1 MNKKIKLLAP
11 AAGEIINLT
20 KVDDPVFAQ
29 KTLGDGFALKP
40 HSTSLVSPVTGQ
52 VVMVAKTKHAL
63 GFKTAE
69 GVEVLIHLGI
79 DTVELAGKPFNLL
92 IKAKD
97 EVKAGQKIGT
107 MDLAAIKAAKK
118 DDTIVVAIT
127 NTAQVLDNIKLSWG
141 SVNAGELAATVT
153 LKQVQETKSDT
164 KQDAKRD
171 TKQEI
176 NPKETKYQTTAR
188 EIIAAVGGAEN
199 IKSVM
204 HCFTRLRFTLKDTS
218 IPDDDKVNGIKGV
231 IDVAKAN
238 NQYQVVIG
246 QTVDDV
252 YDEMIK
258 QLGSDVATENQDTDN
273 NQAPAVN
280 ANQSFGGKIKNGFF
294 QLIGVITGSMM
305 PVIGLLA
312 ASGML
317 KGILNILTNFCH
329 MSTASPT
336 YTIINAM
343 GDASFYFLPLIVG
356 YTAAK
361 RLGSNPVI
369 VAIIG
374 GFLIY
379 PDLVKIYA
387 SGKFAYYLVGVGIN
401 ANFFGIPIHIPQ
413 YTYSIFP
420 MIFAAWMAAKVEP
433 WIKKWMPV
441 TLRQIF
447 TPLVE
452 IFLVGMTVLVIVG
465 PVISFISTGIASV
478 LQWLLNV
485 NTALSGLIIGG
496 LYQILVIFGLHW
508 AVIPIIANDIAA
520 TGHSVLN
527 GIVSV
532 TMIAQGAGALA
543 VWVKTKHN
551 PDLKGLSLS
560 AAISAAVGITEPAM
574 YGVNLK
580 YGRVFLTS
588 SVGAAIGGLVNGLLK
603 VDMYGFTGSLIGF
616 PSFVAKAGQ
625 GNPNNLLNFWIA
637 SIVTIVAAFLLT
649 YFFGYQEQDAN
660 SPKKAPKKK
669 KLADL

>member
-1 MNKKIKLLAP
+1 MSNTIKILAP
-11 AAGEIINLT
+11 VAGEVINLED
-20 KVDDPVFAQ
+20 VNDPVFSQ
-29 KTLGDGFALKP
+29 KKLGEGFAVKP
-40 HSTSLVSPVTGQ
+40 SSGKIVSPVTGK
-52 VVMVAKTKHAL
+52 VIMVAETKHAL
-63 GFKTAE
+63 GLQTAD
-69 GVEVLIHLGI
+69 GVEVMLHFGI
-79 DTVELAGKPFNLL
+79 DTVELDGKPFDLQVAANS
-92 IKAKD
+92 
-97 EVKAGQKIGT
+97 EVKAGQQLGT
-107 MDLAAIKAAKK
+107 MDLQAIKDAQK
-118 DDTIVVAIT
+118 DDTVILAIT
-127 NTAQVLDNIKLSWG
+127 NTADILAGIDLALGTKA
-141 SVNAGELAATVT
+141 AGESAATIT
-153 LKQVQETKSDT
+153 LKQ
-164 KQDAKRD
+164 AKAAPAAAN
-171 TKQEI
+171 KNE
-176 NPKETKYQTTAR
+176 NKYQTTAR
-188 EIIAAVGGAEN
+188 EIVQAVGGADN
-199 IKSVM
+199 VKNVM
-204 HCFTRLRFTLKDTS
+204 HCFTRLRFTLNDDS
-218 IPDDDKVNGIKGV
+218 IPNDDEVNNIKGV
-231 IDVAKAN
+231 IDVTRAN
-238 NQYQVVIG
+238 NQYQIVIG
-246 QTVDDV
+246 QTVEDV
-252 YDEMIK
+252 YDELIK
-258 QLGSDVATENQDTDN
+258 LLGPEYAGQGEP
-273 NQAPAVN
+273 APAAPAPA
-280 ANQSFGGKIKNGFF
+280 ANQSIGGKIKNGFF

-356 YTAAK
+356 FTAAQ
-361 RLGSNPVI
+361 RLGSNPV
-369 VAIIG
+369 VVSIIG

-387 SGKFAYYLVGVGIN
+387 SGKFSYYLAGVGIN

-420 MIFAAWMAAKVEP
+420 MIFAAWMAAKIEP

-452 IFLVGMTVLVIVG
+452 IFLVGMTVLIIVG
-465 PVISFISTGIASV
+465 PVISFISTGIAKV
-478 LQWLLNV
+478 LQWLLTV

-508 AVIPIIANDIAA
+508 AVVPIIANDIAA
-520 TGHSVLN
+520 TGHSILN

-543 VWVKTKHN
+543 VWFKTKHN

-580 YGRVFLTS
+580 YGRVFMTS
-588 SVGAAIGGLVNGLLK
+588 SLGAAIGGLVNGLLK

-616 PSFVAKAGQ
+616 PSFVPKAGQ

-637 SIVTIVAAFLLT
+637 SIVTIVAAFALT
-649 YFFGYQEQDAN
+649 YFFGYKENDAD
-660 SPKKAPKKK
+660 SPKDAPKKK
-669 KLADL
+669 NLANI

>member
-1 MNKKIKLLAP
+1 MSNTIKILAP
-11 AAGEIINLT
+11 VAGQVINLEDVNDPVFSQKKLGEGFAVKPSAGEI
-20 KVDDPVFAQ
+20 
-29 KTLGDGFALKP
+29 
-40 HSTSLVSPVTGQ
+40 VSPVTGK

-63 GFKTAE
+63 GLQTAD
-69 GVEVLIHLGI
+69 GVEVMIHLGI
-79 DTVELAGKPFNLL
+79 DTVELDGKPFDLQV
-92 IKAKD
+92 AASS
-97 EVKAGQKIGT
+97 EVKAGQQLGT
-107 MDLAAIKAAKK
+107 MDLQAIKDAQK
-118 DDTIVVAIT
+118 DDTVILAIT
-127 NTAQVLDNIKLSWG
+127 NTADILAGIDLALGTKS
-141 SVNAGELAATVT
+141 AGESAATIT
-153 LKQVQETKSDT
+153 LKQTKSAPVAAN
-164 KQDAKRD
+164 K
-171 TKQEI
+171 
-176 NPKETKYQTTAR
+176 KENKYQTTAR
-188 EIIAAVGGAEN
+188 EIVKAVGGADN
-199 IKSVM
+199 VKSVM
-204 HCFTRLRFTLKDTS
+204 HCFTRLRFTLNDNS
-218 IPDDDKVNGIKGV
+218 IPQDDEVNNIKGV
-231 IDVAKAN
+231 IDVTRAN
-238 NQYQVVIG
+238 NQYQIVIG
-246 QTVDDV
+246 QTVEDV
-252 YDEMIK
+252 YDELIK
-258 QLGSDVATENQDTDN
+258 LLGPKYAGQGETATP
-273 NQAPAVN
+273 APET
-280 ANQSFGGKIKNGFF
+280 NQSIGGKIKNGFF

-356 YTAAK
+356 FTAAQ
-361 RLGSNPVI
+361 RLGSNPV
-369 VAIIG
+369 VVSIIG

-387 SGKFAYYLVGVGIN
+387 SGKFSYFLAGVGIN

-420 MIFAAWMAAKVEP
+420 MIFAAWMAAKIEP

-452 IFLVGMTVLVIVG
+452 IFLVGMTVLIIVG
-465 PVISFISTGIASV
+465 PVISFISTGIAKV
-478 LQWLLNV
+478 LQWLLTV

-508 AVIPIIANDIAA
+508 AVVPIIANDIAA
-520 TGHSVLN
+520 TGHSILN

-543 VWVKTKHN
+543 VWFKTKHN

-580 YGRVFLTS
+580 YGRVFMTS
-588 SVGAAIGGLVNGLLK
+588 SLGAAIGGLVNGLLK

-616 PSFVAKAGQ
+616 PSFVPKAGQ

-637 SIVTIVAAFLLT
+637 SIVTIVAAFALT
-649 YFFGYQEQDAN
+649 YFFGYKEQDAN
-660 SPKKAPKKK
+660 SPKDAPKKK
-669 KLADL
+669 NLADL

>member
-1 MNKKIKLLAP
+1 MSNTIKILAP
-11 AAGEIINLT
+11 VAGQVINLEDVNDPVFSQKKLGEGFAVKPSAGEI
-20 KVDDPVFAQ
+20 
-29 KTLGDGFALKP
+29 
-40 HSTSLVSPVTGQ
+40 VSPVTGK
-52 VVMVAKTKHAL
+52 VVMVAETKHAL
-63 GFKTAE
+63 GLQTAD
-69 GVEVLIHLGI
+69 GVEVMIHLGI
-79 DTVELAGKPFNLL
+79 DTVELDGKPFDLQV
-92 IKAKD
+92 AAGS
-97 EVKAGQKIGT
+97 EVKAGQQLGT
-107 MDLAAIKAAKK
+107 MDLQAIKDAQK
-118 DDTIVVAIT
+118 DDTVILAIT
-127 NTAQVLDNIKLSWG
+127 NTADILAGIDLALGTKS
-141 SVNAGELAATVT
+141 AGESAATIT
-153 LKQVQETKSDT
+153 LKQTKSAPVAAN
-164 KQDAKRD
+164 K
-171 TKQEI
+171 
-176 NPKETKYQTTAR
+176 KENKYQTTAR
-188 EIIAAVGGAEN
+188 EIVKAVGGADN
-199 IKSVM
+199 VKSVM
-204 HCFTRLRFTLKDTS
+204 HCFTRLRFTLNDNS
-218 IPDDDKVNGIKGV
+218 IPQDDEVNNIKGV
-231 IDVAKAN
+231 IDVTRAN
-238 NQYQVVIG
+238 NQYQIVIG
-246 QTVDDV
+246 QTVEDV
-252 YDEMIK
+252 YDELIK
-258 QLGSDVATENQDTDN
+258 LLGPKYAGQGEPTAA
-273 NQAPAVN
+273 APAPE
-280 ANQSFGGKIKNGFF
+280 ANQSIGGKIKNGFF

-356 YTAAK
+356 FTAAQ
-361 RLGSNPVI
+361 RLGSNPV
-369 VAIIG
+369 VVSIIG

-387 SGKFAYYLVGVGIN
+387 SGKFSYYLAGVGIN

-420 MIFAAWMAAKVEP
+420 MIFAAWMAAKIEP

-452 IFLVGMTVLVIVG
+452 IFLVGMTVLIIVG
-465 PVISFISTGIASV
+465 PVISFISTGIAKV
-478 LQWLLNV
+478 LQWLLTV

-508 AVIPIIANDIAA
+508 AVVPIIANDIAA
-520 TGHSVLN
+520 TGHSILN

-543 VWVKTKHN
+543 VWFKTKHN

-580 YGRVFLTS
+580 YGRVFMTS
-588 SVGAAIGGLVNGLLK
+588 SLGAAIGGLVNGLLK

-616 PSFVAKAGQ
+616 PSFVPKAGQ

-637 SIVTIVAAFLLT
+637 SIVTIVAAFALT
-649 YFFGYQEQDAN
+649 YFFGYKEQDAN
-660 SPKKAPKKK
+660 SPKDAPKKK
-669 KLADL
+669 NLADL

>member
-1 MNKKIKLLAP
+1 MSNTIKILAP
-11 AAGEIINLT
+11 VAGEVINLED
-20 KVDDPVFAQ
+20 VNDPVFSQ
-29 KTLGDGFALKP
+29 KKLGEGFAVKP
-40 HSTSLVSPVTGQ
+40 SSGKIVSPVTGK
-52 VVMVAKTKHAL
+52 VIMVAETKHAL
-63 GFKTAE
+63 GLQTAD
-69 GVEVLIHLGI
+69 GVEVMLHFGI
-79 DTVELAGKPFNLL
+79 DTVELDGKPFDLQVAANS
-92 IKAKD
+92 
-97 EVKAGQKIGT
+97 EVKAGQQLGT
-107 MDLAAIKAAKK
+107 MDLQAIKDAQK
-118 DDTIVVAIT
+118 DDTVILAIT
-127 NTAQVLDNIKLSWG
+127 NTQDVLAGIDLALGTKA
-141 SVNAGELAATVT
+141 AGESAATIT
-153 LKQVQETKSDT
+153 LKQ
-164 KQDAKRD
+164 AKAAPAAAN
-171 TKQEI
+171 KNE
-176 NPKETKYQTTAR
+176 NKYQTTAR
-188 EIIAAVGGAEN
+188 EIVQAVGGADN
-199 IKSVM
+199 VKNVM
-204 HCFTRLRFTLKDTS
+204 HCFTRLRFTLNDDS
-218 IPDDDKVNGIKGV
+218 IPNDDEVNNIKGV
-231 IDVAKAN
+231 IDVTRAN
-238 NQYQVVIG
+238 NQYQIVIG
-246 QTVDDV
+246 QTVEDV
-252 YDEMIK
+252 YDELIK
-258 QLGSDVATENQDTDN
+258 LLGPEYAGQGEP
-273 NQAPAVN
+273 APATPAPA
-280 ANQSFGGKIKNGFF
+280 ANQSLGGKIKNGFF

-356 YTAAK
+356 FTAAQ
-361 RLGSNPVI
+361 RLGSNPV
-369 VAIIG
+369 VVSIIG

-387 SGKFAYYLVGVGIN
+387 SGKFSYFLAGVGIN

-420 MIFAAWMAAKVEP
+420 MIFAAWMAAKIEP

-452 IFLVGMTVLVIVG
+452 IFLVGMTVLIIVG
-465 PVISFISTGIASV
+465 PVISFISTGIAKV
-478 LQWLLNV
+478 LQWLLTV

-508 AVIPIIANDIAA
+508 AVVPIIANDIAA
-520 TGHSVLN
+520 TGHSILN

-543 VWVKTKHN
+543 VWFKTKHN

-580 YGRVFLTS
+580 YGRVFMTS
-588 SVGAAIGGLVNGLLK
+588 SLGAAIGGLVNGLLK

-616 PSFVAKAGQ
+616 PSFVPKAGQ

-637 SIVTIVAAFLLT
+637 SIVTIVAAFALT
-649 YFFGYQEQDAN
+649 YFFGYKENDAD
-660 SPKKAPKKK
+660 SPKDAPKKK
-669 KLADL
+669 NLANI

>member
-1 MNKKIKLLAP
+1 MSNTIKILAP
-11 AAGEIINLT
+11 VAGEVINLED
-20 KVDDPVFAQ
+20 VNDPVFSQ
-29 KTLGDGFALKP
+29 KKLGEGFAVKP
-40 HSTSLVSPVTGQ
+40 SSGKIVSPVTGK
-52 VVMVAKTKHAL
+52 VIMVAETKHAL
-63 GFKTAE
+63 GLQTAD
-69 GVEVLIHLGI
+69 GVEVMLHFGI
-79 DTVELAGKPFNLL
+79 DTVELDGKPFDLQVAANS
-92 IKAKD
+92 
-97 EVKAGQKIGT
+97 EVKAGQQLGT
-107 MDLAAIKAAKK
+107 MDLQAIKDAQK
-118 DDTIVVAIT
+118 DDTVILAIT
-127 NTAQVLDNIKLSWG
+127 NTQDVLAGIDLALGTKA
-141 SVNAGELAATVT
+141 AGESAATVT
-153 LKQVQETKSDT
+153 LKQ
-164 KQDAKRD
+164 AKAAPAAAN
-171 TKQEI
+171 KNE
-176 NPKETKYQTTAR
+176 NKYQTTAR
-188 EIIAAVGGAEN
+188 EIVQAVGGADN
-199 IKSVM
+199 VKNVM
-204 HCFTRLRFTLKDTS
+204 HCFTRLRFTLNDDS
-218 IPDDDKVNGIKGV
+218 IPNDDEVNNIKGV
-231 IDVAKAN
+231 IDVTRAN
-238 NQYQVVIG
+238 NQYQIVIG
-246 QTVDDV
+246 QTVEDV
-252 YDEMIK
+252 YDELIK
-258 QLGSDVATENQDTDN
+258 LLGPEYAGQGDA
-273 NQAPAVN
+273 APATPAPA
-280 ANQSFGGKIKNGFF
+280 ANQSIGGKIKNGFF

-356 YTAAK
+356 FTAAQ
-361 RLGSNPVI
+361 RLGSNPV
-369 VAIIG
+369 VVSIIG

-387 SGKFAYYLVGVGIN
+387 SGKFSYFLAGVGIN

-420 MIFAAWMAAKVEP
+420 MIFAAWMAAKIEP

-452 IFLVGMTVLVIVG
+452 IFLVGMTVLIIVG
-465 PVISFISTGIASV
+465 PVISFISTGIAKV
-478 LQWLLNV
+478 LQWLLTV

-508 AVIPIIANDIAA
+508 AVVPIIANDIAA
-520 TGHSVLN
+520 TGHSILN

-543 VWVKTKHN
+543 VWFKTKHN

-580 YGRVFLTS
+580 YGRVFMTS
-588 SVGAAIGGLVNGLLK
+588 SLGAAIGGLVNGLLK

-616 PSFVAKAGQ
+616 PSFVPKAGQ

-637 SIVTIVAAFLLT
+637 SIVTIIAAFALT
-649 YFFGYQEQDAN
+649 YFFGYKENDAD
-660 SPKKAPKKK
+660 SPKNAPKKK
-669 KLADL
+669 NLANI

>member
-1 MNKKIKLLAP
+1 MSNTIKILAP
-11 AAGEIINLT
+11 VAGQVINLEDVNDPVFSQKKLGEGFAVKPSAGEI
-20 KVDDPVFAQ
+20 
-29 KTLGDGFALKP
+29 
-40 HSTSLVSPVTGQ
+40 VSPVTGK

-63 GFKTAE
+63 GLQTAD
-69 GVEVLIHLGI
+69 GVEVMIHLGI
-79 DTVELAGKPFNLL
+79 DTVELDGKPFDLQV
-92 IKAKD
+92 AAGS
-97 EVKAGQKIGT
+97 EVKAGQQLGT
-107 MDLAAIKAAKK
+107 MDLQAIKDAQK
-118 DDTIVVAIT
+118 DDTVILAIT
-127 NTAQVLDNIKLSWG
+127 NTADILAGIDLALGTKS
-141 SVNAGELAATVT
+141 AGESAATIT
-153 LKQVQETKSDT
+153 LKQTKSAPVAPN
-164 KQDAKRD
+164 KN
-171 TKQEI
+171 E
-176 NPKETKYQTTAR
+176 NKYQTTAR
-188 EIIAAVGGAEN
+188 EIVKAVGGADN
-199 IKSVM
+199 VKSVM
-204 HCFTRLRFTLKDTS
+204 HCFTRLRFTLNDNS
-218 IPDDDKVNGIKGV
+218 IPQDDEVNNIKGV
-231 IDVAKAN
+231 IDVTRAN
-238 NQYQVVIG
+238 NQYQIVIG
-246 QTVDDV
+246 QTVEDV
-252 YDEMIK
+252 YDELIK
-258 QLGSDVATENQDTDN
+258 LLGPKYAGQGETTSA
-273 NQAPAVN
+273 APAPET
-280 ANQSFGGKIKNGFF
+280 NQSIGGKIKNGFF

-356 YTAAK
+356 FTAAQ
-361 RLGSNPVI
+361 RLGSNPV
-369 VAIIG
+369 VVSIIG

-387 SGKFAYYLVGVGIN
+387 SGKFSYYLAGVGIN

-420 MIFAAWMAAKVEP
+420 MIFAAWMAAKIEP

-452 IFLVGMTVLVIVG
+452 IFLVGMTVLIIVG
-465 PVISFISTGIASV
+465 PVISFISTGIAKV
-478 LQWLLNV
+478 LQWLLTV

-508 AVIPIIANDIAA
+508 AVVPIIANDIAA
-520 TGHSVLN
+520 TGHSILN

-543 VWVKTKHN
+543 VWFKTKHN

-580 YGRVFLTS
+580 YGRVFMTS
-588 SVGAAIGGLVNGLLK
+588 SLGAAIGGLVNGLLK

-616 PSFVAKAGQ
+616 PSFVPKAGQ

-637 SIVTIVAAFLLT
+637 SIVTIVAAFALT
-649 YFFGYQEQDAN
+649 YFFGYKEQDAN
-660 SPKKAPKKK
+660 SPKDAPKKK
-669 KLADL
+669 NLADL

>member
-1 MNKKIKLLAP
+1 MSNTIKILAP
-11 AAGEIINLT
+11 VAGEVINLED
-20 KVDDPVFAQ
+20 VNDPVFSQ
-29 KTLGDGFALKP
+29 KKLGEGFAVKP
-40 HSTSLVSPVTGQ
+40 SSGKIVSPVTGK
-52 VVMVAKTKHAL
+52 VIMVAETKHAL
-63 GFKTAE
+63 GLQTAD
-69 GVEVLIHLGI
+69 GVEVMLHFGI
-79 DTVELAGKPFNLL
+79 DTVELNGKPFDLQVAANS
-92 IKAKD
+92 
-97 EVKAGQKIGT
+97 EVKAGQQLGT
-107 MDLAAIKAAKK
+107 MDLQAIKDAQK
-118 DDTIVVAIT
+118 DDTVILAIT
-127 NTAQVLDNIKLSWG
+127 NTQDVLAGIDLALGTKA
-141 SVNAGELAATVT
+141 AGESAATIT
-153 LKQVQETKSDT
+153 LKQ
-164 KQDAKRD
+164 AKAAPA
-171 TKQEI
+171 TANKNE
-176 NPKETKYQTTAR
+176 NKYQTTAR
-188 EIIAAVGGAEN
+188 EIVQAVGGADN
-199 IKSVM
+199 VKNVM
-204 HCFTRLRFTLKDTS
+204 HCFTRLRFTLNDDS
-218 IPDDDKVNGIKGV
+218 IPNDDEVNNIKGV
-231 IDVAKAN
+231 IDVTRAN
-238 NQYQVVIG
+238 NQYQIVIG
-246 QTVDDV
+246 QTVEDV
-252 YDEMIK
+252 YDELIK
-258 QLGSDVATENQDTDN
+258 LLGPEYAGQGEP
-273 NQAPAVN
+273 APA
-280 ANQSFGGKIKNGFF
+280 APAPETNQSLGGKIKNGFF

-356 YTAAK
+356 FTAAQ
-361 RLGSNPVI
+361 RLGSNPV
-369 VAIIG
+369 VVSIIG

-387 SGKFAYYLVGVGIN
+387 SGKFSYFLAGVGIN

-420 MIFAAWMAAKVEP
+420 MIFAAWMAAKIEP

-452 IFLVGMTVLVIVG
+452 IFLVGMTVLIIVG
-465 PVISFISTGIASV
+465 PVISFISTGIAKV
-478 LQWLLNV
+478 LQWLLTV

-508 AVIPIIANDIAA
+508 AVVPIIANDIAA
-520 TGHSVLN
+520 TGHSILN

-543 VWVKTKHN
+543 VWFKTKHN

-580 YGRVFLTS
+580 YGRVFMTS
-588 SVGAAIGGLVNGLLK
+588 SLGAAIGGLVNGLLK

-616 PSFVAKAGQ
+616 PSFVPKAGQ

-637 SIVTIVAAFLLT
+637 SIVTIIAAFALT
-649 YFFGYQEQDAN
+649 YFFGYKENDAD
-660 SPKKAPKKK
+660 SPKNAPKKK
-669 KLADL
+669 NLANI

>member
-1 MNKKIKLLAP
+1 MSNTIKILAP
-11 AAGEIINLT
+11 VAGEVINLED
-20 KVDDPVFAQ
+20 VNDPVFSQ
-29 KTLGDGFALKP
+29 KKLGEGFAVKP
-40 HSTSLVSPVTGQ
+40 SSGKIVSPVTGK
-52 VVMVAKTKHAL
+52 VIMVAETKHAL
-63 GFKTAE
+63 GLQTAD
-69 GVEVLIHLGI
+69 GVEVMLHLGI
-79 DTVELAGKPFNLL
+79 DTVELDGKPFDLQVAANS
-92 IKAKD
+92 
-97 EVKAGQKIGT
+97 EVKAGQQLGT
-107 MDLAAIKAAKK
+107 MDLQAIKDAQK
-118 DDTIVVAIT
+118 DDTVILAIT
-127 NTAQVLDNIKLSWG
+127 NTQDVLAGIDLTLGTKA
-141 SVNAGELAATVT
+141 AGESAATIT
-153 LKQVQETKSDT
+153 LKQ
-164 KQDAKRD
+164 AKAAPAAAN
-171 TKQEI
+171 KNE
-176 NPKETKYQTTAR
+176 NKYQTTAR
-188 EIIAAVGGAEN
+188 EIVQAVGGADN
-199 IKSVM
+199 VKNVM
-204 HCFTRLRFTLKDTS
+204 HCFTRLRFTLNDDS
-218 IPDDDKVNGIKGV
+218 IPNDDEVNNIKGV
-231 IDVAKAN
+231 IDVTRAN
-238 NQYQVVIG
+238 NQYQIVIG
-246 QTVDDV
+246 QTVEDV
-252 YDEMIK
+252 YDELIK
-258 QLGSDVATENQDTDN
+258 LLGPEYAGQGEP
-273 NQAPAVN
+273 APATPAPE
-280 ANQSFGGKIKNGFF
+280 ANQSLGGKIKNGFF

-356 YTAAK
+356 FTAAQ
-361 RLGSNPVI
+361 RLGSNPV
-369 VAIIG
+369 VVSIIG

-387 SGKFAYYLVGVGIN
+387 SGKFSYYLAGVGIN

-420 MIFAAWMAAKVEP
+420 MIFAAWMAAKIEP

-452 IFLVGMTVLVIVG
+452 IFLVGMTVLIIVG
-465 PVISFISTGIASV
+465 PVISFISTGIAKV
-478 LQWLLNV
+478 LQWLLTV

-508 AVIPIIANDIAA
+508 AVVPIIANDIAA
-520 TGHSVLN
+520 TGHSILN

-543 VWVKTKHN
+543 VWFKTKHN

-580 YGRVFLTS
+580 YGRVFMTS
-588 SVGAAIGGLVNGLLK
+588 SLGAAIGGLVNGLLK

-616 PSFVAKAGQ
+616 PSFVPKAGQ

-637 SIVTIVAAFLLT
+637 SIVTIVAAFALT
-649 YFFGYQEQDAN
+649 YFFGYKENDAD
-660 SPKKAPKKK
+660 SPKDAPKKK
-669 KLADL
+669 NLANI

>member
-1 MNKKIKLLAP
+1 MSNTIKILAP
-11 AAGEIINLT
+11 VAGEVINLED
-20 KVDDPVFAQ
+20 VNDPVFSQ
-29 KTLGDGFALKP
+29 KKLGEGFAVKP
-40 HSTSLVSPVTGQ
+40 SSGKIVSPVTGK
-52 VVMVAKTKHAL
+52 VIMVAETKHAL
-63 GFKTAE
+63 GLQTAD
-69 GVEVLIHLGI
+69 GVEVMLHLGI
-79 DTVELAGKPFNLL
+79 DTVELDGKPFDLQVAANS
-92 IKAKD
+92 
-97 EVKAGQKIGT
+97 EVKAGQQLGT
-107 MDLAAIKAAKK
+107 MDLQAIKDAQK
-118 DDTIVVAIT
+118 DDTVILAIT
-127 NTAQVLDNIKLSWG
+127 NTQDVLAGIDLSLG
-141 SVNAGELAATVT
+141 TKAAGESAATIT
-153 LKQVQETKSDT
+153 LKQ
-164 KQDAKRD
+164 AKAVPAAAN
-171 TKQEI
+171 KNE
-176 NPKETKYQTTAR
+176 NKYQTTAR
-188 EIIAAVGGAEN
+188 EIVQAVGGADN
-199 IKSVM
+199 VKNVM
-204 HCFTRLRFTLKDTS
+204 HCFTRLRFTLNDNS
-218 IPDDDKVNGIKGV
+218 IPNDDEVNNIKGV
-231 IDVAKAN
+231 IDVTRAN
-238 NQYQVVIG
+238 NQYQIVIG
-246 QTVDDV
+246 QTVEDV
-252 YDEMIK
+252 YDELIK
-258 QLGSDVATENQDTDN
+258 LLGPKYAGQGETTAA
-273 NQAPAVN
+273 APAPET
-280 ANQSFGGKIKNGFF
+280 NQSIGGKIKNGFF

-356 YTAAK
+356 FTAAQ
-361 RLGSNPVI
+361 RLGSNPV
-369 VAIIG
+369 VVSIIG

-387 SGKFAYYLVGVGIN
+387 SGKFSYYLAGVGIN

-420 MIFAAWMAAKVEP
+420 MIFAAWMAAKIEP

-452 IFLVGMTVLVIVG
+452 IFLVGMTVLIIVG
-465 PVISFISTGIASV
+465 PVISFISTGIAKV
-478 LQWLLNV
+478 LQWLLTV

-508 AVIPIIANDIAA
+508 AVVPIIANDIAA
-520 TGHSVLN
+520 TGHSILN

-543 VWVKTKHN
+543 VWFKTKHN

-580 YGRVFLTS
+580 YGRVFMTS
-588 SVGAAIGGLVNGLLK
+588 SLGAAIGGLVNGLLK

-616 PSFVAKAGQ
+616 PSFVPKAGQ

-637 SIVTIVAAFLLT
+637 SIVTIVAAFALT
-649 YFFGYQEQDAN
+649 YFFGYKEQDAN
-660 SPKKAPKKK
+660 SPKDAPKKK
-669 KLADL
+669 NLADL

>member
-1 MNKKIKLLAP
+1 MSNTIKILAP
-11 AAGEIINLT
+11 VAGEVINLED
-20 KVDDPVFAQ
+20 VNDPVFSQ
-29 KTLGDGFALKP
+29 KKLGEGFAVKP
-40 HSTSLVSPVTGQ
+40 SSGKIVSPVTGK
-52 VVMVAKTKHAL
+52 VIMVAETKHAL
-63 GFKTAE
+63 GLQTAD
-69 GVEVLIHLGI
+69 GVEVMLHLGI
-79 DTVELAGKPFNLL
+79 DTVELNGKPFDLQEAANS
-92 IKAKD
+92 
-97 EVKAGQKIGT
+97 EVKAGQQLGT
-107 MDLAAIKAAKK
+107 MDLQAIKDAQK
-118 DDTIVVAIT
+118 DDTVILAIT
-127 NTAQVLDNIKLSWG
+127 NTQDVLAGIDLALGTKA
-141 SVNAGELAATVT
+141 AGESAATIT
-153 LKQVQETKSDT
+153 LKQ
-164 KQDAKRD
+164 AKAAPA
-171 TKQEI
+171 TANKNE
-176 NPKETKYQTTAR
+176 NKYQTTAR
-188 EIIAAVGGAEN
+188 EIVQAVGGADN
-199 IKSVM
+199 VKNVM
-204 HCFTRLRFTLKDTS
+204 HCFTRLRFTLNDDS
-218 IPDDDKVNGIKGV
+218 IPNDDEVNSIKGV
-231 IDVAKAN
+231 IDVTRAN
-238 NQYQVVIG
+238 NQYQIVIG
-246 QTVDDV
+246 QTVEDV
-252 YDEMIK
+252 YDELIK
-258 QLGSDVATENQDTDN
+258 LLGPEYAGQGEP
-273 NQAPAVN
+273 APATPAPA
-280 ANQSFGGKIKNGFF
+280 ANQSLGGKIKNGFF

-356 YTAAK
+356 FTAAQ
-361 RLGSNPVI
+361 RLGSNPV
-369 VAIIG
+369 VVSIIG

-387 SGKFAYYLVGVGIN
+387 SGKFSYYLAGVGIN

-420 MIFAAWMAAKVEP
+420 MIFAAWMAAKIEP

-452 IFLVGMTVLVIVG
+452 IFLVGMTVLIIVG
-465 PVISFISTGIASV
+465 PVISFISTGIAKV
-478 LQWLLNV
+478 LQWLLTV

-508 AVIPIIANDIAA
+508 AVVPIIANDIAA
-520 TGHSVLN
+520 TGHSILN

-543 VWVKTKHN
+543 VWFKTKHN

-580 YGRVFLTS
+580 YGRVFMTS
-588 SVGAAIGGLVNGLLK
+588 SLGAAIGGLVNGLLK

-616 PSFVAKAGQ
+616 PSFVPKAGQ

-637 SIVTIVAAFLLT
+637 SIVTIVAAFALT
-649 YFFGYQEQDAN
+649 YFFGYKENDAD
-660 SPKKAPKKK
+660 SPKTAPKKK
-669 KLADL
+669 NLTDL

>member
-1 MNKKIKLLAP
+1 MSNTIKILAP
-11 AAGEIINLT
+11 VAGKVINLED
-20 KVDDPVFAQ
+20 VNDPVFSQ
-29 KTLGDGFALKP
+29 KKLGEGFAVKP
-40 HSTSLVSPVTGQ
+40 SSGKIVSPVTGK
-52 VVMVAKTKHAL
+52 VIMVAETKHAL
-63 GFKTAE
+63 GLQTAD
-69 GVEVLIHLGI
+69 GVEVMLHLGI
-79 DTVELAGKPFNLL
+79 DTVELDGKPFDLQVAANS
-92 IKAKD
+92 
-97 EVKAGQKIGT
+97 EVKAGQQLGT
-107 MDLAAIKAAKK
+107 MNLQAIKDAQK
-118 DDTIVVAIT
+118 DNTVILAIT
-127 NTAQVLDNIKLSWG
+127 NTQDVLAGIDLALGTKA
-141 SVNAGELAATVT
+141 AGESAASIT
-153 LKQVQETKSDT
+153 LKQTKSAPAAAN
-164 KQDAKRD
+164 K
-171 TKQEI
+171 
-176 NPKETKYQTTAR
+176 KENKYQTTAR
-188 EIIAAVGGAEN
+188 EIVQAVGGADN
-199 IKSVM
+199 VKSVM
-204 HCFTRLRFTLKDTS
+204 HCFTRLRFTLNDNS
-218 IPDDDKVNGIKGV
+218 IPNDDEVNNIKGV
-231 IDVAKAN
+231 IDVTRAN
-238 NQYQVVIG
+238 NQYQIVIG
-246 QTVDDV
+246 QTVEDV
-252 YDEMIK
+252 YDELIK
-258 QLGSDVATENQDTDN
+258 LLGPKYAVQGETTAAAH
-273 NQAPAVN
+273 APET
-280 ANQSFGGKIKNGFF
+280 NQSIGGKIKNGFF

-356 YTAAK
+356 FTAAQ
-361 RLGSNPVI
+361 RLGSNPV
-369 VAIIG
+369 VVSIIG

-387 SGKFAYYLVGVGIN
+387 SGKFSYFLAGVGIN

-420 MIFAAWMAAKVEP
+420 MIFAAWMAAKIEP

-452 IFLVGMTVLVIVG
+452 IFLVGMTVLIIVG
-465 PVISFISTGIASV
+465 PVISFISTGIAKV
-478 LQWLLNV
+478 LQWLLTV

-508 AVIPIIANDIAA
+508 AVVPIIANDIAA
-520 TGHSVLN
+520 TGHSILN

-543 VWVKTKHN
+543 VWFKTKHN

-580 YGRVFLTS
+580 YGRVFMTS
-588 SVGAAIGGLVNGLLK
+588 SLGAAIGGLVNGLLK

-616 PSFVAKAGQ
+616 PSFVPKAGQ

-637 SIVTIVAAFLLT
+637 SIVTIIAAFALT
-649 YFFGYQEQDAN
+649 YFFGYKENDAD
-660 SPKKAPKKK
+660 SPKDAPKKK
-669 KLADL
+669 NLADL

>member
-1 MNKKIKLLAP
+1 MSNTIKILAP
-11 AAGEIINLT
+11 VAGEVINLED
-20 KVDDPVFAQ
+20 VNDPVFSQ
-29 KTLGDGFALKP
+29 KKLGEGFAVKP
-40 HSTSLVSPVTGQ
+40 SSGKIVSPVTGK
-52 VVMVAKTKHAL
+52 VIMVAETKHAL
-63 GFKTAE
+63 GLQTAD
-69 GVEVLIHLGI
+69 GVEVMLHFGI
-79 DTVELAGKPFNLL
+79 DTVELDGKPFDLQV
-92 IKAKD
+92 AAGS
-97 EVKAGQKIGT
+97 EVKAGQQLGT
-107 MDLAAIKAAKK
+107 MDLQAIKDAQK
-118 DDTIVVAIT
+118 DDTVILAIT
-127 NTAQVLDNIKLSWG
+127 NTQDVLAGIDLALGTKA
-141 SVNAGELAATVT
+141 AGESAATVT
-153 LKQVQETKSDT
+153 LKQ
-164 KQDAKRD
+164 AKAAPAAAN
-171 TKQEI
+171 KNE
-176 NPKETKYQTTAR
+176 NKYQTTAR
-188 EIIAAVGGAEN
+188 EIVQAVGGADN
-199 IKSVM
+199 VKNVM
-204 HCFTRLRFTLKDTS
+204 HCFTRLRFTLNDDS
-218 IPDDDKVNGIKGV
+218 IPNDDEVNNIKGV
-231 IDVAKAN
+231 IDVTRAN
-238 NQYQVVIG
+238 NQYQIVIG
-246 QTVDDV
+246 QTVEDV
-252 YDEMIK
+252 YDELIK
-258 QLGSDVATENQDTDN
+258 LLGPEYAGQGEP
-273 NQAPAVN
+273 APATPAPA
-280 ANQSFGGKIKNGFF
+280 ANQSIGGKIKNGFF

-356 YTAAK
+356 FTAAQ
-361 RLGSNPVI
+361 RLGSNPV
-369 VAIIG
+369 VVSIIG

-387 SGKFAYYLVGVGIN
+387 SGKFSYYLAGVGIN

-420 MIFAAWMAAKVEP
+420 MIFAAWMAAKIEP

-452 IFLVGMTVLVIVG
+452 IFLVGMTVLIIVG
-465 PVISFISTGIASV
+465 PVISFISTGIAKV
-478 LQWLLNV
+478 LQWLLTV
-485 NTALSGLIIGG
+485 NTALSGLVIGG

-508 AVIPIIANDIAA
+508 AVVPIIANDIAA
-520 TGHSVLN
+520 TGHSILN

-543 VWVKTKHN
+543 VWFKTKHN

-580 YGRVFLTS
+580 YGRVFMTS
-588 SVGAAIGGLVNGLLK
+588 SLGAAIGGLVNGLLK

-616 PSFVAKAGQ
+616 PSFVPKAGQ

-637 SIVTIVAAFLLT
+637 SIVTIVAAFALT
-649 YFFGYQEQDAN
+649 YFFGYKENDAD
-660 SPKKAPKKK
+660 SPKDAPKKK
-669 KLADL
+669 NLADL

>member
-1 MNKKIKLLAP
+1 MSNTIKILAP
-11 AAGEIINLT
+11 VAGEVINLED
-20 KVDDPVFAQ
+20 VNDPVFSQ
-29 KTLGDGFALKP
+29 KKLGEGFAVKP
-40 HSTSLVSPVTGQ
+40 SSGKIVSPVTGK
-52 VVMVAKTKHAL
+52 VIMVAETKHAL
-63 GFKTAE
+63 GLQTAD
-69 GVEVLIHLGI
+69 GVEVMLHLGI
-79 DTVELAGKPFNLL
+79 DTVELDGKPFDLQVAANS
-92 IKAKD
+92 
-97 EVKAGQKIGT
+97 EVKAGQQLGT
-107 MDLAAIKAAKK
+107 MDLQAIKDAQK
-118 DDTIVVAIT
+118 DDTVILAIT
-127 NTAQVLDNIKLSWG
+127 NTADILAGIDLALGTKA
-141 SVNAGELAATVT
+141 AGESAATIT
-153 LKQVQETKSDT
+153 LKQ
-164 KQDAKRD
+164 AKAAPAAAN
-171 TKQEI
+171 KNE
-176 NPKETKYQTTAR
+176 NKYQTTAR
-188 EIIAAVGGAEN
+188 EIVQAVGGADN
-199 IKSVM
+199 VKNVM
-204 HCFTRLRFTLKDTS
+204 HCFTRLRFTLNDDS
-218 IPDDDKVNGIKGV
+218 IPNDDEVNNIKGV
-231 IDVAKAN
+231 IDVTRAN
-238 NQYQVVIG
+238 NQYQIVIG
-246 QTVDDV
+246 QTVEDV
-252 YDEMIK
+252 YDELIK
-258 QLGSDVATENQDTDN
+258 LLGPEHAGQGEP
-273 NQAPAVN
+273 APATPAPV
-280 ANQSFGGKIKNGFF
+280 ANQSLGGKIKNGFF

-356 YTAAK
+356 FTAAQ
-361 RLGSNPVI
+361 RLGSNPV
-369 VAIIG
+369 VVSIIG

-387 SGKFAYYLVGVGIN
+387 SGKFSYFLAGVGIN

-420 MIFAAWMAAKVEP
+420 MIFAAWMAAKIEP

-452 IFLVGMTVLVIVG
+452 IFLVGMTVLIIVG
-465 PVISFISTGIASV
+465 PVISFISTGIAKV
-478 LQWLLNV
+478 LQWLLTV

-508 AVIPIIANDIAA
+508 AVVPIIANDIAA
-520 TGHSVLN
+520 TGHSILN

-543 VWVKTKHN
+543 VWFKTKHN

-580 YGRVFLTS
+580 YGRVFMTS
-588 SVGAAIGGLVNGLLK
+588 SLGAAIGGLVNGLLK

-616 PSFVAKAGQ
+616 PSFVPKAGQ

-637 SIVTIVAAFLLT
+637 SIVTIIAAFALT
-649 YFFGYQEQDAN
+649 YFFGYKENDAD
-660 SPKKAPKKK
+660 SPKDAPKKK
-669 KLADL
+669 NLANI

>member
-1 MNKKIKLLAP
+1 MSNTIKILAP
-11 AAGEIINLT
+11 VAGEVINLED
-20 KVDDPVFAQ
+20 VNDPVFSQ
-29 KTLGDGFALKP
+29 KKLGEGFAVKP
-40 HSTSLVSPVTGQ
+40 SSGKIVSPVTGK
-52 VVMVAKTKHAL
+52 VIMVAETKHAL
-63 GFKTAE
+63 GLQTAD
-69 GVEVLIHLGI
+69 GVEVMLHFGI
-79 DTVELAGKPFNLL
+79 DTVELNGKPFDLQVAANS
-92 IKAKD
+92 
-97 EVKAGQKIGT
+97 EVKAGQQLGT
-107 MDLAAIKAAKK
+107 MDLQAIKDAQK
-118 DDTIVVAIT
+118 DDTVILAIT
-127 NTAQVLDNIKLSWG
+127 NTQDVLAGIDLSLG
-141 SVNAGELAATVT
+141 TKAAGESAATIT
-153 LKQVQETKSDT
+153 LKQ
-164 KQDAKRD
+164 AKAVPAAAN
-171 TKQEI
+171 KNE
-176 NPKETKYQTTAR
+176 NKYQTTAR
-188 EIIAAVGGAEN
+188 EIVQAVGGADN
-199 IKSVM
+199 VKNVM
-204 HCFTRLRFTLKDTS
+204 HCFTRLRFTLNDDS
-218 IPDDDKVNGIKGV
+218 IPNDDEVNNIKGV
-231 IDVAKAN
+231 IDVTRAN
-238 NQYQVVIG
+238 NQYQIVIG
-246 QTVDDV
+246 QTVEDV
-252 YDEMIK
+252 YDELIK
-258 QLGSDVATENQDTDN
+258 LLGPEYAGQGEP
-273 NQAPAVN
+273 APAAPAPA
-280 ANQSFGGKIKNGFF
+280 ANQSLGGKIKNGFF

-356 YTAAK
+356 FTAAQ
-361 RLGSNPVI
+361 RLGSNPV
-369 VAIIG
+369 VVSIIG

-387 SGKFAYYLVGVGIN
+387 SGKFSYYLAGVGIN

-420 MIFAAWMAAKVEP
+420 MIFAAWMAAKIEP

-452 IFLVGMTVLVIVG
+452 IFLVGMTVLIIVG
-465 PVISFISTGIASV
+465 PVISFISTGIAKV
-478 LQWLLNV
+478 LQWLLTV

-508 AVIPIIANDIAA
+508 AVVPIIANDIAA
-520 TGHSVLN
+520 TGHSILN

-543 VWVKTKHN
+543 VWFKTKHN

-580 YGRVFLTS
+580 YGRVFMTS
-588 SVGAAIGGLVNGLLK
+588 SLGAAIGGLVNGLLK

-616 PSFVAKAGQ
+616 PSFVPKAGQ

-637 SIVTIVAAFLLT
+637 SIVTIVAAFALT
-649 YFFGYQEQDAN
+649 YFFGYKENDAD
-660 SPKKAPKKK
+660 SPKDAPKKK
-669 KLADL
+669 NLANI

>member
-1 MNKKIKLLAP
+1 MSNTIKILAP
-11 AAGEIINLT
+11 VAGQVINLED
-20 KVDDPVFAQ
+20 VNDPVFSQ
-29 KTLGDGFALKP
+29 KKLGEGFAVKP
-40 HSTSLVSPVTGQ
+40 SAGDIVSPVTGK

-63 GFKTAE
+63 GLQTAD
-69 GVEVLIHLGI
+69 GVEVMIHLGI
-79 DTVELAGKPFNLL
+79 DTVELDGKPFDLQV
-92 IKAKD
+92 AAGS
-97 EVKAGQKIGT
+97 EVKAGQQLGT
-107 MDLAAIKAAKK
+107 MDLQAIKDAQK
-118 DDTIVVAIT
+118 DDTVILAIT
-127 NTAQVLDNIKLSWG
+127 NTADILAGIDLALGTKA
-141 SVNAGELAATVT
+141 AGESAATIT
-153 LKQVQETKSDT
+153 LKQTKSASVAT
-164 KQDAKRD
+164 NK
-171 TKQEI
+171 
-176 NPKETKYQTTAR
+176 KENKYQTTAR
-188 EIIAAVGGAEN
+188 EIVKAVGGADN
-199 IKSVM
+199 VKSVM
-204 HCFTRLRFTLKDTS
+204 HCFTRLRFTLNDNS
-218 IPDDDKVNGIKGV
+218 IPQDDEVNNIKGV
-231 IDVAKAN
+231 IDVTRAN
-238 NQYQVVIG
+238 NQYQIVIG
-246 QTVDDV
+246 QTVEDI
-252 YDEMIK
+252 YDELIK
-258 QLGSDVATENQDTDN
+258 LLGPKYAGQGETTAA
-273 NQAPAVN
+273 APAPET
-280 ANQSFGGKIKNGFF
+280 NQSIGGKIKNGFF

-356 YTAAK
+356 FTAAQ
-361 RLGSNPVI
+361 RLGSNPV
-369 VAIIG
+369 VVSIIG

-387 SGKFAYYLVGVGIN
+387 SGKFSYYLAGVGIN

-420 MIFAAWMAAKVEP
+420 MIFAAWMAAKIEP

-452 IFLVGMTVLVIVG
+452 IFLVGMTVLIIVG
-465 PVISFISTGIASV
+465 PVISFISTGIAKV
-478 LQWLLNV
+478 LQWLLTV

-508 AVIPIIANDIAA
+508 AVVPIIANDIAA
-520 TGHSVLN
+520 TGHSILN

-543 VWVKTKHN
+543 VWFKTKHN

-580 YGRVFLTS
+580 YGRVFMTS
-588 SVGAAIGGLVNGLLK
+588 SLGAAIGGLVNGLLK

-616 PSFVAKAGQ
+616 PSFVPKAGQ

-637 SIVTIVAAFLLT
+637 SIVTIVAAFALT
-649 YFFGYQEQDAN
+649 YFFGYKEQDAN
-660 SPKKAPKKK
+660 SPKDAPKKK
-669 KLADL
+669 NLADL

>member
-1 MNKKIKLLAP
+1 MSNTIKILAP
-11 AAGEIINLT
+11 VAGEVINLED
-20 KVDDPVFAQ
+20 VNDPVFSQ
-29 KTLGDGFALKP
+29 KKLGEGFAVKP
-40 HSTSLVSPVTGQ
+40 SSGKIVSPVTGK
-52 VVMVAKTKHAL
+52 VIMVAETKHAL
-63 GFKTAE
+63 GLQTAD
-69 GVEVLIHLGI
+69 GVEVMLHFGI
-79 DTVELAGKPFNLL
+79 DTVELDGKPFDLQVAANS
-92 IKAKD
+92 
-97 EVKAGQKIGT
+97 EVKAGQQLGT
-107 MDLAAIKAAKK
+107 MDLQAIKDAQK
-118 DDTIVVAIT
+118 DNTVILAIT
-127 NTAQVLDNIKLSWG
+127 NTADVLAGIDVALGTKS
-141 SVNAGELAATVT
+141 AGESAATIT
-153 LKQVQETKSDT
+153 LKQTKTAPEANKD
-164 KQDAKRD
+164 
-171 TKQEI
+171 E
-176 NPKETKYQTTAR
+176 NKYQTTAR
-188 EIIAAVGGAEN
+188 EIVKAVGGADN
-199 IKSVM
+199 VKNVM
-204 HCFTRLRFTLKDTS
+204 HCFTRLRFTLKDNS
-218 IPDDDKVNGIKGV
+218 IPQDDEVNNIKGV
-231 IDVAKAN
+231 IDVTRAN
-238 NQYQVVIG
+238 NQYQIVIG
-246 QTVDDV
+246 QTVEDV
-252 YDEMIK
+252 YDELIK
-258 QLGSDVATENQDTDN
+258 LLGPDYAGQGEA
-273 NQAPAVN
+273 APAVP
-280 ANQSFGGKIKNGFF
+280 AQEADQSIGSKIKNGFF

-356 YTAAK
+356 FTAAQ
-361 RLGSNPVI
+361 RLGSNPV
-369 VAIIG
+369 VVSIIG

-387 SGKFAYYLVGVGIN
+387 SGKFSYYLAGVGIN

-420 MIFAAWMAAKVEP
+420 MIFAAWMAAKIEP

-452 IFLVGMTVLVIVG
+452 IFLVGMTVLIIVG
-465 PVISFISTGIASV
+465 PVISFISTGIAKV
-478 LQWLLNV
+478 LQWLLTV

-508 AVIPIIANDIAA
+508 AVVPIIANDIAA
-520 TGHSVLN
+520 TGHSILN

-543 VWVKTKHN
+543 VWFKTKHN

-580 YGRVFLTS
+580 YGRVFITS
-588 SVGAAIGGLVNGLLK
+588 SLGAAIGGLVNGLLK

-616 PSFVAKAGQ
+616 PSFVPKAGQ

-637 SIVTIVAAFLLT
+637 SIVTIIAAFALT
-649 YFFGYQEQDAN
+649 YFFGYKEQDAD
-660 SPKKAPKKK
+660 SPKDAPKKK
-669 KLADL
+669 NLADL

>member
-1 MNKKIKLLAP
+1 MSNTIKILAP
-11 AAGEIINLT
+11 VAGEVINLED
-20 KVDDPVFAQ
+20 VNDPVFSQ
-29 KTLGDGFALKP
+29 KKLGEGFAVKP
-40 HSTSLVSPVTGQ
+40 SSGKIVSPVTGK
-52 VVMVAKTKHAL
+52 VIMVAETKHAL
-63 GFKTAE
+63 GLQTAD
-69 GVEVLIHLGI
+69 GVEVMLHLGI
-79 DTVELAGKPFNLL
+79 DTVELDGKPFDLQVAANS
-92 IKAKD
+92 
-97 EVKAGQKIGT
+97 EVKAGQQLGT
-107 MDLAAIKAAKK
+107 MDLQAIKDAQK
-118 DDTIVVAIT
+118 DDTVILAIT
-127 NTAQVLDNIKLSWG
+127 NTQDVLAGIDLSLG
-141 SVNAGELAATVT
+141 TKAAGESAATIT
-153 LKQVQETKSDT
+153 LKQ
-164 KQDAKRD
+164 AKAAPAAAN
-171 TKQEI
+171 KNE
-176 NPKETKYQTTAR
+176 NKYQTTAR
-188 EIIAAVGGAEN
+188 EIVQAVGGADN
-199 IKSVM
+199 VKNVM
-204 HCFTRLRFTLKDTS
+204 HCFTRLRFTLNDNS
-218 IPDDDKVNGIKGV
+218 IPNDDEVNNIKGV
-231 IDVAKAN
+231 IDVTRAN
-238 NQYQVVIG
+238 NQYQIVIG
-246 QTVDDV
+246 QTVEDV
-252 YDEMIK
+252 YDELIK
-258 QLGSDVATENQDTDN
+258 LLGPEYAGQGEP
-273 NQAPAVN
+273 APATPAPA
-280 ANQSFGGKIKNGFF
+280 ANQSLGGKIKNGFF

-356 YTAAK
+356 FTAAQ
-361 RLGSNPVI
+361 RLGSNPV
-369 VAIIG
+369 VVSIIG

-387 SGKFAYYLVGVGIN
+387 SGKFSYYLAGVGIN

-420 MIFAAWMAAKVEP
+420 MIFAAWMAAKIEP

-452 IFLVGMTVLVIVG
+452 IFLVGMTVLIIVG
-465 PVISFISTGIASV
+465 PVISFISTGIAKV
-478 LQWLLNV
+478 LQWLLTV

-508 AVIPIIANDIAA
+508 AVVPIIANDIAA
-520 TGHSVLN
+520 TGHSILN

-543 VWVKTKHN
+543 VWFKTKHN

-580 YGRVFLTS
+580 YGRVFMTS
-588 SVGAAIGGLVNGLLK
+588 SLGAAIGGLVNGLLK

-616 PSFVAKAGQ
+616 PSFVPKAGQ
-625 GNPNNLLNFWIA
+625 GDPNNLLNFWIA
-637 SIVTIVAAFLLT
+637 SIVTIVAAFALT
-649 YFFGYQEQDAN
+649 YFFGYKENDAD
-660 SPKKAPKKK
+660 SPKDAPKKK
-669 KLADL
+669 NLANI

>member
-1 MNKKIKLLAP
+1 MSNTIKILAP
-11 AAGEIINLT
+11 VAGEVINLED
-20 KVDDPVFAQ
+20 VNDPVFSQ
-29 KTLGDGFALKP
+29 KKLGEGFAVKP
-40 HSTSLVSPVTGQ
+40 SSGKIVSPVTGK
-52 VVMVAKTKHAL
+52 VIMVAETKHAL
-63 GFKTAE
+63 GLQTAD
-69 GVEVLIHLGI
+69 GVEVMLHFGI
-79 DTVELAGKPFNLL
+79 DTVELNGKPFDLQVAANS
-92 IKAKD
+92 
-97 EVKAGQKIGT
+97 EVKAGQQLGT
-107 MDLAAIKAAKK
+107 MDLQAIKDAQK
-118 DDTIVVAIT
+118 DDTVILAIT
-127 NTAQVLDNIKLSWG
+127 NTQDVLAGIDLALGTKA
-141 SVNAGELAATVT
+141 AGESAATIT
-153 LKQVQETKSDT
+153 LKQ
-164 KQDAKRD
+164 AKAAPA
-171 TKQEI
+171 TANKNE
-176 NPKETKYQTTAR
+176 NKYQTTAR
-188 EIIAAVGGAEN
+188 EIVQAVGGADN
-199 IKSVM
+199 VKNVM
-204 HCFTRLRFTLKDTS
+204 HCFTRLRFTLNDDS
-218 IPDDDKVNGIKGV
+218 IPNDDEVNNIKGV
-231 IDVAKAN
+231 IDVTRAN
-238 NQYQVVIG
+238 NQYQIVIG
-246 QTVDDV
+246 QTVEDV
-252 YDEMIK
+252 YDELIK
-258 QLGSDVATENQDTDN
+258 LLGPEYAGQGEA
-273 NQAPAVN
+273 APATPAPE
-280 ANQSFGGKIKNGFF
+280 ANQSIGGKIKNGFF

-356 YTAAK
+356 FTAAQ
-361 RLGSNPVI
+361 RLGSNPV
-369 VAIIG
+369 VVSIIG

-387 SGKFAYYLVGVGIN
+387 SGKFSYFLAGVGIN

-420 MIFAAWMAAKVEP
+420 MIFAAWMAAKIEP

-452 IFLVGMTVLVIVG
+452 IFLVGMTVLIIVG
-465 PVISFISTGIASV
+465 PVISFISTGIAKV
-478 LQWLLNV
+478 LQWLLTV

-508 AVIPIIANDIAA
+508 AVVPIIANDIAA
-520 TGHSVLN
+520 TGHSILN

-543 VWVKTKHN
+543 VWFKTKHN

-580 YGRVFLTS
+580 YGRVFMTS
-588 SVGAAIGGLVNGLLK
+588 SLGAAIGGLVNGLLK

-616 PSFVAKAGQ
+616 PSFVPKAGQ

-637 SIVTIVAAFLLT
+637 SIVTIIAAFALT
-649 YFFGYQEQDAN
+649 YFFGYKENDAD
-660 SPKKAPKKK
+660 SPKNAPKKK
-669 KLADL
+669 NLANI

>member
-1 MNKKIKLLAP
+1 MSNTIKILAP
-11 AAGEIINLT
+11 VAGEVINLED
-20 KVDDPVFAQ
+20 VNDPVFSQ
-29 KTLGDGFALKP
+29 KKLGEGFAVKP
-40 HSTSLVSPVTGQ
+40 SSGKIVSPVTGK
-52 VVMVAKTKHAL
+52 VIMVAETKHAL
-63 GFKTAE
+63 GLQTAD
-69 GVEVLIHLGI
+69 GVEVMLHFGI
-79 DTVELAGKPFNLL
+79 DTVELDGKPFDLQVAANS
-92 IKAKD
+92 
-97 EVKAGQKIGT
+97 EVKAGQQLGT
-107 MDLAAIKAAKK
+107 MDLQAIKDAQK
-118 DDTIVVAIT
+118 DDTVILAIT
-127 NTAQVLDNIKLSWG
+127 NTQDVLAGIDLALGTKA
-141 SVNAGELAATVT
+141 AGESAATVT
-153 LKQVQETKSDT
+153 LKQ
-164 KQDAKRD
+164 AKAAPAAAN
-171 TKQEI
+171 KNE
-176 NPKETKYQTTAR
+176 NKYQTTAR
-188 EIIAAVGGAEN
+188 EIVQAVGGADN
-199 IKSVM
+199 VKNVM
-204 HCFTRLRFTLKDTS
+204 HCFTRLRFTLNDDS
-218 IPDDDKVNGIKGV
+218 IPNDDEVNNIKGV
-231 IDVAKAN
+231 IDVTRAN
-238 NQYQVVIG
+238 NQYQIVIG
-246 QTVDDV
+246 QTVEDV
-252 YDEMIK
+252 YDELIK
-258 QLGSDVATENQDTDN
+258 LLGPEYAGQGDA
-273 NQAPAVN
+273 APATPAPA
-280 ANQSFGGKIKNGFF
+280 ANQSIGGKIKNGFF

-356 YTAAK
+356 FTAAQ
-361 RLGSNPVI
+361 RLGSNPV
-369 VAIIG
+369 VVSIIG

-387 SGKFAYYLVGVGIN
+387 SGKFSYYLAGVGIN

-420 MIFAAWMAAKVEP
+420 MIFAAWMAAKIEP

-452 IFLVGMTVLVIVG
+452 IFLVGMTVLIIVG
-465 PVISFISTGIASV
+465 PVISFISTGIAKV
-478 LQWLLNV
+478 LQWLLTV

-508 AVIPIIANDIAA
+508 AVVPIIANDIAA
-520 TGHSVLN
+520 TGHSILN

-543 VWVKTKHN
+543 VWFKTKHN

-580 YGRVFLTS
+580 YGRVFMTS
-588 SVGAAIGGLVNGLLK
+588 SLGAAIGGLVNGLLK

-616 PSFVAKAGQ
+616 PSFVPKAGQ

-637 SIVTIVAAFLLT
+637 SIVTIVAAFALT
-649 YFFGYQEQDAN
+649 YFFGYKENDAD
-660 SPKKAPKKK
+660 SPKDAPKKK
-669 KLADL
+669 NLANI

>member
-1 MNKKIKLLAP
+1 MSSTTKILAP
-11 AAGEIINLT
+11 VAGEVINLEDVNDPVFSQKKLGEGFAVKPSAGEI
-20 KVDDPVFAQ
+20 
-29 KTLGDGFALKP
+29 
-40 HSTSLVSPVTGQ
+40 VSPVTGK
-52 VVMVAKTKHAL
+52 VVMVAETKHAL
-63 GFKTAE
+63 GLQTAD
-69 GVEVLIHLGI
+69 GVEVMIHLGI
-79 DTVELAGKPFNLL
+79 DTVELDGKPFDWQV
-92 IKAKD
+92 AAGS
-97 EVKAGQKIGT
+97 EVKAGQQLGA
-107 MDLAAIKAAKK
+107 MDLQAIKDAQK
-118 DDTIVVAIT
+118 DDTVILAVT
-127 NTAQVLDNIKLSWG
+127 NTADVLAGIDLALGTKA
-141 SVNAGELAATVT
+141 AGEIAATIT
-153 LKQVQETKSDT
+153 LKQAKSAPAAAN
-164 KQDAKRD
+164 K
-171 TKQEI
+171 
-176 NPKETKYQTTAR
+176 KENKYQTTAR
-188 EIIAAVGGAEN
+188 EIVKAVGGADN

-204 HCFTRLRFTLKDTS
+204 HCFTRLRFTLNDDS
-218 IPDDDKVNGIKGV
+218 IPQDDEVNNIKGV
-231 IDVAKAN
+231 IDVTRAN
-238 NQYQVVIG
+238 NQYQIVIG
-246 QTVDDV
+246 QTVEDV
-252 YDEMIK
+252 YDELIK
-258 QLGSDVATENQDTDN
+258 LLGPEYAGQGETTPT
-273 NQAPAVN
+273 APAPA
-280 ANQSFGGKIKNGFF
+280 ANQSLGGKIKNGFF

-356 YTAAK
+356 FTAAQ
-361 RLGSNPVI
+361 RLGSNPV
-369 VAIIG
+369 VVSIIG

-387 SGKFAYYLVGVGIN
+387 SGKFSYYLAGVGIN

-420 MIFAAWMAAKVEP
+420 MIFAAWMAAKIEP

-452 IFLVGMTVLVIVG
+452 IFLVGMTVLIIVG
-465 PVISFISTGIASV
+465 PVISFISTGIAKV
-478 LQWLLNV
+478 LQWLLTV

-508 AVIPIIANDIAA
+508 AVVPIIANDIAA
-520 TGHSVLN
+520 TGHSILN

-543 VWVKTKHN
+543 VWFKTKHN

-580 YGRVFLTS
+580 YGRVFMTS
-588 SVGAAIGGLVNGLLK
+588 SLGAAIGGLVNGLLK

-616 PSFVAKAGQ
+616 PSFVPKAGQ

-637 SIVTIVAAFLLT
+637 SIVTIVAAFALT
-649 YFFGYQEQDAN
+649 YFFGYKEQDAN
-660 SPKKAPKKK
+660 SPKDAPKKK
-669 KLADL
+669 NLANI

>member
-1 MNKKIKLLAP
+1 MSNTIKILAP
-11 AAGEIINLT
+11 VAGEVINLED
-20 KVDDPVFAQ
+20 VNDPVFSQ
-29 KTLGDGFALKP
+29 KKLGEGFAVKP
-40 HSTSLVSPVTGQ
+40 SSGKIVSPVTGK
-52 VVMVAKTKHAL
+52 VIMVAETKHAL
-63 GFKTAE
+63 GLQTAD
-69 GVEVLIHLGI
+69 GVEVMLHFGI
-79 DTVELAGKPFNLL
+79 DTVELDGKPFDLQVAANS
-92 IKAKD
+92 
-97 EVKAGQKIGT
+97 EVKAGQQLGT
-107 MDLAAIKAAKK
+107 MDLQAIKDAQK
-118 DDTIVVAIT
+118 DDTVILAIT
-127 NTAQVLDNIKLSWG
+127 NTQDVLAGIDLSLG
-141 SVNAGELAATVT
+141 TKAAGESAATIT
-153 LKQVQETKSDT
+153 LKQ
-164 KQDAKRD
+164 AKAAPAAAN
-171 TKQEI
+171 KNE
-176 NPKETKYQTTAR
+176 NKYQTTAR
-188 EIIAAVGGAEN
+188 EIVQAVGGADN
-199 IKSVM
+199 VKNVM
-204 HCFTRLRFTLKDTS
+204 HCFTRLRFTLNDDS
-218 IPDDDKVNGIKGV
+218 IPNDDEVNNIKGV
-231 IDVAKAN
+231 IDVTRAN
-238 NQYQVVIG
+238 NQYQIVIG
-246 QTVDDV
+246 QTVEDV
-252 YDEMIK
+252 YDELIK
-258 QLGSDVATENQDTDN
+258 LLGPEYAGQGEP
-273 NQAPAVN
+273 APATPAPA
-280 ANQSFGGKIKNGFF
+280 ANQSLGGKIKNGFF

-356 YTAAK
+356 FTAAQ
-361 RLGSNPVI
+361 RLGSNPV
-369 VAIIG
+369 VVSIIG

-387 SGKFAYYLVGVGIN
+387 SGKFSYYLAGVGIN

-420 MIFAAWMAAKVEP
+420 MIFAAWMAAKIEP

-452 IFLVGMTVLVIVG
+452 IFLVGMTVLIIVG
-465 PVISFISTGIASV
+465 PVISFISTGIAKV
-478 LQWLLNV
+478 LQWLLTV

-508 AVIPIIANDIAA
+508 AVVPIIANDIAA
-520 TGHSVLN
+520 TGHSILN

-543 VWVKTKHN
+543 VWFKTKHN

-580 YGRVFLTS
+580 YGRVFMTS
-588 SVGAAIGGLVNGLLK
+588 SLGAAIGGLVNGLLK

-616 PSFVAKAGQ
+616 PSFVPKAGQ

-637 SIVTIVAAFLLT
+637 SIVTIVAAFALT
-649 YFFGYQEQDAN
+649 YFFGYKENDAD
-660 SPKKAPKKK
+660 SPKDAPKKK
-669 KLADL
+669 NLANV